1 MILAYTPDLDF
12 KTIIPC
18 YNKRWHEKYIWAIH
32 SIVFQQLRNKNTFN
46 GYVNLDSDLLKKYL
60 GTDFYKSIL
69 SQLMN
74 AKIIEPMLNSKGV
87 QTYSK
92 GAFSKAYR
100 INPELLNNNRI
111 KAIPINKKTYER
123 KITNVRS
130 QLIKEAIKLNPN
142 IQHELLQLTYRR
154 IKYDEALNYINTNYE
169 PHTPQ
174 YKARLIA
181 LNEFN
186 EMHKASF
193 SQGKEVINFHFSYN
207 KGRVYSPAS
216 MLPRDLEQ
224 FTYFKNYDEPS
235 LCLDLPNS
243 QLCFFDELVKRNT
256 YKKVEHI
263 GREEREIDKERE
275 ERPFNPKNKEKLS
288 LPHTHSLCVRD
299 LTTWQNYIYKGKGY
313 ERIMHLAK
321 WNNKSEGHTKD
332 ERQQFKEVF
341 FGELFYNR
349 YIPNYLTH
357 LEKVF
362 SESHPNEANNLR
374 TIKKQ
379 LGNKLLA
386 VEVQKLEGKF
396 FHNICVT
403 HIKTNYR
410 DIPFTIKHDSIT
422 LPRSCA
428 SFLIDE
434 LNKLIHEFFNTTELN
449 FKVDEL

>member
-1 MILAYTPDLDF
+1 
-12 KTIIPC
+12 
-18 YNKRWHEKYIWAIH
+18 
-32 SIVFQQLRNKNTFN
+32 
-46 GYVNLDSDLLKKYL
+46 
-60 GTDFYKSIL
+60 
-69 SQLMN
+69 
-74 AKIIEPMLNSKGV
+74 
-87 QTYSK
+87 
-92 GAFSKAYR
+92 
-100 INPELLNNNRI
+100 
-111 KAIPINKKTYER
+111 
-123 KITNVRS
+123 
-130 QLIKEAIKLNPN
+130 
-142 IQHELLQLTYRR
+142 
-154 IKYDEALNYINTNYE
+154 
-169 PHTPQ
+169 
-174 YKARLIA
+174 
-181 LNEFN
+181 
-186 EMHKASF
+186 MHKASF

-224 FTYFKNYDEPS
+224 FTYFENYDEPS

-263 GREEREIDKERE
+263 GREDREIDKDRE

-396 FHNICVT
+396 FHDICVT